1 MQDFRYIFVAVYSL
15 IYYIFN
21 IVSKVRPSQGAG
33 NFLTIFLYHVDLII
47 RNFHIGR
54 LAHIFAIF
62 VAVYFYEAASMLF
75 RLRSNKLSID
85 AFYGK
90 IGRKQNCQSWTI

>member
-1 MQDFRYIFVAVYSL
+1 MQDFRDIVAVYSL

-21 IVSKVRPSQGAG
+21 IVSKVRSSQGAG
-33 NFLTIFLYHVDLII
+33 NFLTIFLYHVDLIT
-47 RNFHIGR
+47 RNFHIGH

>member
-15 IYYIFN
+15 IYYILN

-33 NFLTIFLYHVDLII
+33 NFLTIFLYHVDLIT
-47 RNFHIGR
+47 RNFHTGH

-62 VAVYFYEAASMLF
+62 LAVYFYEAAS

-90 IGRKQNCQSWTI
+90 IGRKQNCQSSTI

>member
-1 MQDFRYIFVAVYSL
+1 MQDFRDIVAVYSL

-21 IVSKVRPSQGAG
+21 IVSKVRSSQGAG
-33 NFLTIFLYHVDLII
+33 NFLTIFLYHVDLIT

-54 LAHIFAIF
+54 LAHIF
-62 VAVYFYEAASMLF
+62 AVYFYEAASMLF